1 MKLEY
6 SKDFYEENGFV
17 VIKNAVEEEYI
28 DRYLQVMEKNIE
40 VDELGALRAWDG
52 YTNYLDHPESLDI
65 LCHESLQNG
74 LELIDKGVAL
84 HMELPYLTSTR
95 KGWHQDSGGLANSIA
110 GENYIGIWVALE
122 DVHPDSGPF
131 ELIPGSHKWDIDAE
145 YTHLASDQNKDLV
158 PNHEKIQLI
167 ADKRNLEEI
176 YSFLPKKGDAIIWHG
191 RLIHRG
197 ANPRNNDL
205 TRKSLIG
212 HYCNMFAHE
221 AAVENAPNVFDTIKL
236 MFNRTDDQYARWK
249 NGGYYF
255 TNPESK

>member
-1 MKLEY
+1 
-6 SKDFYEENGFV
+6 
-17 VIKNAVEEEYI
+17 
-28 DRYLQVMEKNIE
+28 
-40 VDELGALRAWDG
+40 
-52 YTNYLDHPESLDI
+52 
-65 LCHESLQNG
+65 
-74 LELIDKGVAL
+74 
-84 HMELPYLTSTR
+84 MELPYLTST
-95 KGWHQDSGGLANSIA
+95 KKSWHQDSGGLNNAIA

-131 ELIPGSHKWDIDAE
+131 ELIPGSHKWNIDEE
-145 YTHLASDQNKDLV
+145 YADLQSSENLEAI

-167 ADKRNLEEI
+167 TDKKNLGEI

-197 ANPRNNDL
+197 ANPKNEDL

-221 AAVENAPNVFDTIKL
+221 AATENAPNVFDTIN
-236 MFNRTDDQYARWK
+236 MMNDNEYARWK

-255 TNPESK
+255 TNPE